1 MREAFRPS
9 GQSSCRLTPT
19 AQPCRCTMM
28 AIEKSPRPAPR
39 SRRDRSASPLPQP
52 PSSPSPFPQPP
63 TLSSQLSTAWI
74 KPRLNPQLRSVRLLP
89 LEPNSY
95 FAVSPHYN
103 FIKNDFLSPFFFFF
117 CYTDLMLG
125 TVRIHCYSHE
135 ASFKSAARQIATI
148 IPSIAQARDLLA
160 GLGGLTEERLFE
172 PVFEAQVHYYVH
184 FSSMSV
190 YASPPPTL
198 PPSLPLYSLTFPDDK
213 RLQARP
219 VWPRHRPRLTYSS
232 KEPCFL
238 SLDENIRNQGRAG
251 CARGIHF

>member
-1 MREAFRPS
+1 
-9 GQSSCRLTPT
+9 
-19 AQPCRCTMM
+19 
-28 AIEKSPRPAPR
+28 
-39 SRRDRSASPLPQP
+39 
-52 PSSPSPFPQPP
+52 
-63 TLSSQLSTAWI
+63 
-74 KPRLNPQLRSVRLLP
+74 
-89 LEPNSY
+89 
-95 FAVSPHYN
+95 
-103 FIKNDFLSPFFFFF
+103 
-117 CYTDLMLG
+117 MLG

-160 GLGGLTEERLFE
+160 GLGGLTEERLLE

-251 CARGIHF
+251 CAQGIHF